1 MRALRA
7 EGLQTMVA
15 GTVAIK
21 AVSGTSAKATGGGRG
36 SSRWGGEGCSG
47 GARFEPRLWEVG
59 DLKWPG
65 RSSGLRCAGRWGGLC
80 GTNVPLAPLQSQASW
95 VDTATVYE
103 VLSDCA
109 RFPQVLAM
117 AFTMLR
123 NWCGWM
129 SAKAQL
135 SLLVL
140 GIPDDCEN
148 REFQEA
154 VQAALWTLG
163 RYRMLV
169 KVFRQE
175 LRSRVALVEFT
186 DSLNR
191 SLIPRQIP
199 GKGGT

>member
-1 MRALRA
+1 
-7 EGLQTMVA
+7 
-15 GTVAIK
+15 
-21 AVSGTSAKATGGGRG
+21 
-36 SSRWGGEGCSG
+36 
-47 GARFEPRLWEVG
+47 
-59 DLKWPG
+59 
-65 RSSGLRCAGRWGGLC
+65 
-80 GTNVPLAPLQSQASW
+80 
-95 VDTATVYE
+95 
-103 VLSDCA
+103 
-109 RFPQVLAM
+109 M

-129 SAKAQL
+129 GAKAQL

-169 KVFRQE
+169 KVFRKE
-175 LRSRVALVEFT
+175 LRSRVALVEFA

-199 GKGGT
+199 DKGGTWTGIFLPQAPDSESQDRPNFPAQPQRQQWLARQVRQELQVRQEIQVKQDLPGR